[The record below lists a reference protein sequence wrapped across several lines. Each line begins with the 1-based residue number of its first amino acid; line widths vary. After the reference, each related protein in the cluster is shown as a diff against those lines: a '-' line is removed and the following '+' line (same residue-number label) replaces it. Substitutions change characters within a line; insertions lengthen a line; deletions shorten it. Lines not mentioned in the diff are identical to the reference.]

1 VMPVFDLTPD
11 ELNAL
16 ARAEGFDLAGIT
28 SLDETEPDGEQIGE
42 YPQRR
47 DVGPYPERRDV
58 GPYLEQWIAAGH
70 AGEMDYLKRRNDEG
84 VLLRSHVQA
93 AIPWARS
100 VIVCA
105 ASYDAPGHHSAPAL
119 RSIDPADPDAGWI
132 ARYAWAGKRD
142 PATGELRPTDYH
154 DTLLAALRSLE
165 AALHRRIP
173 EPFESRSYVDTGPL
187 VERDLAQRAGIGWT
201 GKNTCTLNQQ
211 LGSFFFLGCIVTAL
225 TVPETMLSGAKT
237 SRLTTLDG
245 AKASAGFWPAVDRCG
260 TCRRCID
267 ACPTEAL
274 IAPRQMDASRCIS
287 YLTIEKRGAIPV
299 ELRAG
304 MGRQV
309 FGCDIC
315 QDVCPW
321 NTRRSEREDNERILG
336 ETREE
341 LVNPGLDWLA
351 NLTPAT
357 FNQQFRGSPV
367 KRTKHAGLLR
377 NVAIAMGNS
386 KQRKFVRQLLVWST
400 VSDAVLAESARWA
413 LQQIQG
419 NPGPGGTK
427 ADGAEADQ
435 VQP

>member
-1 VMPVFDLTPD
+1 MPVFDLTSD

-16 ARAEGFDLAGIT
+16 AQAQGFDLAGIT
-28 SLDETEPDGEQIGE
+28 ALDETEPKDEQAGE
-42 YPQRR
+42 YPQR
-47 DVGPYPERRDV
+47 EDV

-70 AGEMDYLKRRNDEG
+70 AGEMEYLKRRNEEG
-84 VLLRSHVQA
+84 ILLRSHVQA

-105 ASYDAPGHHSAPAL
+105 ASYDAPGP
-119 RSIDPADPDAGWI
+119 RSIDEAAPDSGWL

-142 PATGELRPTDYH
+142 PETGELRPTDYH
-154 DTLLAALRSLE
+154 DTLLTALRSLE

-173 EPFESRSYVDTGPL
+173 EPFESRCYVDTGPL

-237 SRLTTLDG
+237 SGFTTLDG
-245 AKASAGFWPAVDRCG
+245 ATAGAVFGPAVDRCG

-287 YLTIEKRGAIPV
+287 YLTIEKRGNIPV

-321 NTRRSEREDNERILG
+321 NTRRSEREVNQRILG

-341 LVNPGLDWLA
+341 LVNPGLDWLGT
-351 NLTPAT
+351 LTPET

-386 KQRKFVRQLLVWST
+386 RQRKFVPQLTVWST

-419 NPGPGGTK
+419 NRDPGGTK
-427 ADGAEADQ
+427 ADGAEADRAEADQ